1 MGTMIG
7 LKQRRALF
15 LVAFIAIGIALV
27 VLMIPGSHSGDNS
40 AWIPLI
46 PLLLVGMIS
55 PLGLLSPL
63 AFFYAGRTPQAP
75 VLAASFQRP
84 PPFRLA

>member
-1 MGTMIG
+1 MIG
-7 LKQRRALF
+7 FKQQRALF
-15 LVAFIAIGIALV
+15 LVAMIAVGIALV
-27 VLMIPGSHSGDNS
+27 VLMIPSSHPGDS
-40 AWIPLI
+40 SSFVPLI

-63 AFFYAGRTPQAP
+63 AFLYVGRTPEPPA
-75 VLAASFQRP
+75 LAASFQRP

>member
-1 MGTMIG
+1 MIG
-7 LKQRRALF
+7 FKQNRALM
-15 LVAFIAIGIALV
+15 LVAIIAIGIALV
-27 VLMIPGSHSGDNS
+27 LLMTPSSHSGGDG

-63 AFFYAGRTPQAP
+63 AFRYVGRTPEP
-75 VLAASFQRP
+75 PPLAALFQRP

>member
-1 MGTMIG
+1 MIG

-15 LVAFIAIGIALV
+15 LVAMIAIGIALV
-27 VLMIPGSHSGDNS
+27 LLMIPSSHAGSDG

-46 PLLLVGMIS
+46 PLILVGMIS
-55 PLGLLSPL
+55 PLGLLSAL
-63 AFFYAGRTPQAP
+63 AFLYAGRTPEAP
-75 VLAASFQRP
+75 ALAAAFQRP